1 MSGRKIVFFMAV
13 LMLMSVHSANAED
26 INIIDVYSDIDSTD
40 ITIHSG
46 EHYTDITLK
55 AELVFKG
62 NVLESKQL
70 HIDEVSSDT
79 DITKIAF
86 WDLTNPKEGFYRT
99 IMTMSMDGSVLETKY
114 YNFSY
119 GWQAMPGISIKDI
132 VPDSSGISI
141 ILAPYYTIN
150 TGFPKPVLADIE
162 YMLVDGDTVIYRT
175 TDSRVTVVQATP
187 LSKDWNVLLENN
199 HDYSTRVKA
208 RISSP
213 RDAVI
218 AQSEDFTAIDDAR
231 ITELYRD
238 ETGASATVEGY
249 SQVPFDGYVVFTVT
263 KDDTIIEEVR
273 EKSPILTTGDDET
286 IEIIW
291 TRKLAAGI
299 YGLSVEVIGNDGD
312 ILDRWDTVIESDYDS
327 SADATPEPTPTET
340 PGFGIIPAIF
350 ILVLLYLLSGRM
362 DRRGG

>member
-1 MSGRKIVFFMAV
+1 MSRRKIVFFMAV
-13 LMLMSVHSANAED
+13 LILMSVHSANAED

-55 AELVFKG
+55 AELTFKG
-62 NVLESKQL
+62 NVLESKQF

-114 YNFSY
+114 SNFSY
-119 GWQAMPGISIKDI
+119 GWQAMPGVSIKDI

-141 ILAPYYTIN
+141 ILAPFYTTK
-150 TGFPKPVLADIE
+150 TGTSKPVLTDIE

-175 TDSRVTVVQATP
+175 TDNRVTVVQATP

-213 RDAVI
+213 EDAVI
-218 AQSEDFTAIDDAR
+218 AQSKDFTSKDDVR

-273 EKSPILTTGDDET
+273 EKSPILTTSDDET

-327 SADATPEPTPTET
+327 SADATPEPTPKET
-340 PGFGIIPAIF
+340 PGFGIIPATF

-362 DRRGG
+362 DRRNG

>member
-1 MSGRKIVFFMAV
+1 LSRRKIFF
-13 LMLMSVHSANAED
+13 LMVILMFMSVRSANAED

-40 ITIHSG
+40 ITIHSN

-55 AELVFKG
+55 AELIFKG
-62 NVLESKQL
+62 NILVSKQF
-70 HIDEVSSDT
+70 HIDEISSDT

-86 WDLTNPKEGFYRT
+86 WEIPNPKEGFYRT

-119 GWQAMPGISIKDI
+119 GWQAMPGVSIKDI

-141 ILAPYYTIN
+141 ILAPYTTL
-150 TGFPKPVLADIE
+150 TGSKPVLADVE

-175 TDSRVTVVQATP
+175 TDTRVTVEQATP

-208 RISSP
+208 HISSP
-213 RDAVI
+213 KDAVI
-218 AQSEDFTAIDDAR
+218 AQSEDFTSKDDTL

-238 ETGASATVEGY
+238 ETGASATLEGY

-291 TRKLAAGI
+291 SRKLAAGI

-312 ILDRWDTVIESDYDS
+312 IIDRWDTVIESDYDI
-327 SADATPEPTPTET
+327 SADATPESTPTET
-340 PGFGIIPAIF
+340 PGFSIVPSTF

-362 DRRGG
+362 ERRGG

>member
-1 MSGRKIVFFMAV
+1 LSGRKFVFFISV
-13 LMLMSVHSANAED
+13 LLLMSVQSAIAED
-26 INIIDVYSDIDSTD
+26 INIVDVYSDIDSTD

-46 EHYTDITLK
+46 EQYTDITLES
-55 AELVFKG
+55 ELIFDGK
-62 NVLESKQL
+62 VLESKQFY
-70 HIDEVSSDT
+70 IEKISSDT
-79 DITKIAF
+79 DVTKIAF
-86 WDLTNPKEGFYRT
+86 WDITNPKEGFYRT
-99 IMTMSMDGSVLETKY
+99 RMTMSMGSSLLETEY

-119 GWQAMPGISIKDI
+119 GWQALPGISIKDI
-132 VPDSSGISI
+132 VPDSSGISV
-141 ILAPYYTIN
+141 ILAPYSTL
-150 TGFPKPVLADIE
+150 TGSKPVLADVE

-175 TDSRVTVVQATP
+175 MDNRVMVVQAIP

-238 ETGASATVEGY
+238 ETGASATVLGN
-249 SQVPFDGYVVFTVT
+249 SQVPFDGHIVFTVT
-263 KDDTIIEEVR
+263 KDDAVIESVR

-291 TRKLAAGI
+291 SSKLAAGI
-299 YGLSVEVIGNDGD
+299 YGLSVEVMGNDRD
-312 ILDRWDTVIESDYDS
+312 VLDRWDTVIESDYDS
-327 SADATPEPTPTET
+327 SADATPVPTPTET
-340 PGFGIIPAIF
+340 SGFGIVPAT
-350 ILVLLYLLSGRM
+350 LAVLTLILLSRWI
-362 DRRGG
+362 DRRNG